1 MIAMWV
7 IWFLA
12 IYGLS
17 TILIDLMKHW
27 NQYYHQVREVNI
39 HLLVFNSE
47 TRLEDTIR
55 SLSSLSQLEGRPIHL
70 TVYDFG
76 STDHTAQMIDY
87 LQRYNPYLIEK
98 ISILDQNQVQED
110 LQKAVTTIDLRQ
122 GLGPRDSSGA
132 VVV

>member
-47 TRLEDTIR
+47 TCLEDTIR
-55 SLSSLSQLEGRPIHL
+55 SLSSLSRLEGRPIHL

-98 ISILDQNQVQED
+98 ITILDQNQVQED